1 VQVTASRPAGASAI
15 LFDLDGVLVDSSG
28 AITQSINRTLLDAG
42 RPAAAQGVI
51 RGLIGMPLH
60 DIFEWL
66 GCGSGAALDGYV
78 AAYRA
83 EYELV
88 APSQTTVVAGVPE
101 VLEALSRRHRLA
113 VATTKPLEVARP
125 ILAGL
130 GLDRFFAGI
139 FGPSLAARSES
150 KLITLSRA
158 ADALKPLQSS
168 ALVGD
173 RKFDVLAARHA
184 NITAVGA
191 LWGYGTREE
200 LRDAGA
206 HVLVSE
212 PADLLAVDFVGSG

>member
-1 VQVTASRPAGASAI
+1 MARSAI
-15 LFDLDGVLVDSSG
+15 LFDLDGVLVDSSW
-28 AITQSINRTLLDAG
+28 AITESINRALLDAG

-66 GCGSGAALDGYV
+66 GCGSGAALDEYV

-88 APSQTTVVAGVPE
+88 AQSQTTVVAGVPE

-130 GLDRFFAGI
+130 GLDRFFAAI
-139 FGPSLAARSES
+139 FGPSLATRSES
-150 KLITLSRA
+150 KLVTLSRA
-158 ADALKPLQSS
+158 IEALKPLESV

-173 RKFDVLAARHA
+173 RSFDVVAARHA

-200 LRDAGA
+200 LQGAGA
-206 HVLVSE
+206 HVVVSV
-212 PADLLAVDFVGSG
+212 PADLLGVDFAGSA

>member
-1 VQVTASRPAGASAI
+1 VARSAI
-15 LFDLDGVLVDSSG
+15 LFDLDGVLVDSSW
-28 AITQSINRTLLDAG
+28 AITESINRALLDAG

-51 RGLIGMPLH
+51 RRLIGMPLH

-66 GCGSGAALDGYV
+66 GCGSGAALDEYV

-88 APSQTTVVAGVPE
+88 AQSQTNVVAGVPE

-130 GLDRFFAGI
+130 GLDRFFAAI
-139 FGPSLAARSES
+139 FGPSLATRSES
-150 KLITLSRA
+150 KLITVSRA
-158 ADALKPLQSS
+158 IEALKPLESV

-173 RKFDVLAARHA
+173 RSFDVVAARHA

-200 LRDAGA
+200 LQDAGA
-206 HVLVSE
+206 HVVVSV
-212 PADLLAVDFVGSG
+212 PADLLGVDFAGSA